1 MKPNLLPRAALTG
14 RSRLIHCIT
23 NPISINDCANLVL
36 AMGAQP
42 IMAEHP
48 GEVEAITARA
58 SALAVNLGN
67 ITDARLTSIRLSARY
82 AHAHQI
88 PWVLDCVGVGCS
100 PLRLD
105 YARSLIQECRPQ
117 VVKGNLS
124 EWKTLCGREAGV
136 SGVDLSEADS
146 REQVAHQLSWLGE
159 FARRY
164 DTVALVSGPEDLVT
178 DGRQAVL
185 VSNGHPMMARL
196 TGTGCMLN
204 VLTAVWLS
212 AAPPLT
218 AAFQAAAVLG
228 VCGEQAAGISPGPGS
243 LRTHLLDAVYN
254 LTDADLAAQV
264 RLTPCPG
271 AGDTFTEQEAAL

>member
-1 MKPNLLPRAALTG
+1 MKPELLSRSALTG
-14 RSRLIHCIT
+14 RGRLIHCIT

-48 GEVEAITARA
+48 AEVEAITARA

-67 ITDARLTSIRLSARY
+67 ITDARLTSIRISARY
-82 AHAHQI
+82 AHVHQI

-100 PLRLD
+100 PLRLEF
-105 YARSLIQECRPQ
+105 AKSLIRDCRPQ

-124 EWKTLCGREAGV
+124 EWKTLCGQEAGV

-146 REQVAHQLSWLGE
+146 RDQVSSHLTWLGG

-164 DTVALVSGPEDLVT
+164 GAVALVSGPEDLIT
-178 DGRQAVL
+178 DGNQALL

-204 VLTAVWLS
+204 VLTATWL
-212 AAPPLT
+212 AAASPLT
-218 AAFQAAAVLG
+218 AALQATAVLG
-228 VCGEQAAGISPGPGS
+228 VCGEQAARLSPGPGS
-243 LRTHLLDAVYN
+243 LRTHLLDAVYS
-254 LTDADLAAQV
+254 LTDADLAAQA
-264 RLTPCPG
+264 RITPCPMG
-271 AGDTFTEQEAAL
+271 GGISSIQEAAL

>member
-1 MKPNLLPRAALTG
+1 MKPEFLPRSALTQ
-14 RSRLIHCIT
+14 RARLIHCIT

-67 ITDARLTSIRLSARY
+67 ITDARLTSIRLSACC
-82 AHAHQI
+82 AHTHNI

-105 YARSLIQECRPQ
+105 YARALIRDCRPS

-146 REQVAHQLSWLGE
+146 RERIVDQLPWLGD

-164 DTVALVSGPEDLVT
+164 ETTVLVSGPEDLIT

-212 AAPPLT
+212 AAPPM
-218 AAFQAAAVLG
+218 AAALQAAAVLG
-228 VCGEQAAGISPGPGS
+228 VCGEQAARVSPGPGS
-243 LRTHLLDAVYN
+243 LRTRLLDAVYQ
-254 LTDADLAAQV
+254 LTDADLASQA
-264 RLTPCPG
+264 RLIPCSRE
-271 AGDTFTEQEAAL
+271 GDTSSKQEAVL